1 MLLLFIKIFYKGVDN
16 DYLMHFI
23 HKVSYTLVLLGFSLC
38 SIVGISF
45 YQMSYAT
52 ICFDCPEA
60 DLILDEAK
68 KSIDNG
74 DYSGAKNHID
84 HAKQLIGNS
93 TATNHTGNQTN

>member
-1 MLLLFIKIFYKGVDN
+1 
-16 DYLMHFI
+16 MHFKP
-23 HKVSYTLVLLGFSLC
+23 KVSYTFLLITFGL
-38 SIVGISF
+38 IGIIGVNF
-45 YQMSYAT
+45 HQMSYAT

-93 TATNHTGNQTN
+93 ITTNQTGNQTN